1 MNSTEL
7 AIGKYA
13 ELPCESGRHVT
24 HFNCTCAWSLY
35 RQLFSGSFLKT
46 KHIPG
51 WVFVLF
57 LQKVLIF
64 TQAFSI
70 TFKVFGEGFMAGSI
84 SAFFP
89 SVKQNAC
96 EVLEITVAAVGIVLF
111 SGDRFQRAIRETSY
125 FLIALKIAYCTD
137 TCIFM
142 VCLLIRMR
150 TSLIVDM
157 KLLPLSLEFLTTP
170 AVLASP

>member
-1 MNSTEL
+1 M
-7 AIGKYA
+7 
-13 ELPCESGRHVT
+13 
-24 HFNCTCAWSLY
+24 
-35 RQLFSGSFLKT
+35 
-46 KHIPG
+46 
-51 WVFVLF
+51 F